1 MFNVASLT
9 YDSDSSIDEVNPA
22 KDAIISELLRSN
34 LNKKIFLLTALE
46 GLLEVTLRESTNDA
60 YPRAEFLEMFHNDE
74 KRLRFQGQ
82 EFVRLGDTREAD
94 DNDFRLRAWY
104 RFVFPTTFPKTLYIK
119 DDLEKKINLNTSFN
133 TQLTKVTIA
142 NDKWVYNML
151 TAVDLTGDDNQL
163 HVLKF

>member
-1 MFNVASLT
+1 MASLA

-34 LNKKIFLLTALE
+34 LNKKIFFLTALQ

-74 KRLRFQGQ
+74 KRLRLLGQ
-82 EFVRLGDTREAD
+82 EFVRLGDDRED
-94 DNDFRLRAWY
+94 DDHRVQHWY
-104 RFVFPTTFPKTLYIK
+104 YFVFPTTFPNTSYTK
-119 DDLEKKINLNTSFN
+119 DALEKKINPNTSFN
-133 TQLTKVTIA
+133 TQLSKVTTA
-142 NDKWVYNML
+142 NDKWVYRML

>member
-1 MFNVASLT
+1 MASLA

-22 KDAIISELLRSN
+22 RDEVISNLLRSN

-60 YPRAEFLEMFHNDE
+60 YPRDEFLEMFHNDE
-74 KRLRFQGQ
+74 KRLKIQGQ

-94 DNDFRLRAWY
+94 LNDFRVRAWY

-119 DDLEKKINLNTSFN
+119 DALEKKINLNTNFN
-133 TQLTKVTIA
+133 IQTSKVTKA
-142 NDKWVYNML
+142 NDDWVYNML
-151 TAVDLTGDDNQL
+151 TTVDLTGDDNQL

>member
-1 MFNVASLT
+1 MASLA

-34 LNKKIFLLTALE
+34 LNKKIFFLTALQ

-74 KRLRFQGQ
+74 KRLRLLGQ
-82 EFVRLGDTREAD
+82 EFVRLGDDRED
-94 DNDFRLRAWY
+94 DDHRVQHWY
-104 RFVFPTTFPKTLYIK
+104 YFVFPTTFPNTSYTK
-119 DDLEKKINLNTSFN
+119 DALEKKINLNTSFN
-133 TQLTKVTIA
+133 TQLSKVTTA
-142 NDKWVYNML
+142 NDKWVYRML

>member
-1 MFNVASLT
+1 MASLA

-22 KDAIISELLRSN
+22 RDEVISNLLRSN
-34 LNKKIFLLTALE
+34 LNKKIFFLTALQ

-74 KRLRFQGQ
+74 KRLRLLGQ
-82 EFVRLGDTREAD
+82 EFVRLGDDRED
-94 DNDFRLRAWY
+94 DDHRVQHWY
-104 RFVFPTTFPKTLYIK
+104 YFVFPTTFPNTSYTK
-119 DDLEKKINLNTSFN
+119 DALEKKINLNTSFN
-133 TQLTKVTIA
+133 TQLTKVTTA
-142 NDKWVYNML
+142 NDKWVYRML